1 MGVKSRWLGENEG
14 MPRVP
19 RNPVTRTAR
28 LATLP
33 IGYGARQTLGLGR
46 RVGGASADAVA
57 AQIQEQTAAQI
68 FKVLGG
74 MKGGAMKVGQS
85 MSIFEAALPE
95 EMTGP
100 YRAALTKLQDAAPA
114 MSTKAVHKQL
124 TAQLGPGWRSSFRS
138 FEEQPVAAASIGQV
152 HRAVWKDG
160 RPVAVKIQYPGAGE
174 ALLSDIAQLSRVMRL
189 TTSWVPGLELRPLL
203 EEIRERTR
211 EELDYTIEA
220 AAQRQ
225 FAAAY
230 ADDEWY
236 AVPDVVLSTPGVIV
250 GEWIEGLPLA
260 QIIADGT
267 EEQRD
272 LAAALYL
279 EFLTAA
285 PARAG
290 LLHADPHP
298 GNFRLLA
305 DGRLGVLDFGA
316 VNRLPDGMPP
326 AMGQLL
332 TAAVDQDADLLLAGL
347 REEGFVRE
355 QIDVAPEA
363 VLDYLSV
370 FIEPLRDNAFQ
381 FNREW
386 LRSVFNRI
394 NDPRS
399 PNFSVGIKLNLPPEY
414 LLIHR
419 AWLGGIAVLCQ
430 INGVAPVRSIV
441 DGYLP
446 NADLPPV

>member
-1 MGVKSRWLGENEG
+1 MSSRSPGDNVD
-14 MPRVP
+14 MARVP
-19 RNPVTRTAR
+19 RNSVTRTAR

-33 IGYGARQTLGLGR
+33 IGYGARQTIGFGR

-68 FKVLGG
+68 FKVLGS

-95 EMTGP
+95 ELIGP

-114 MSTKAVHKQL
+114 MPAKLVNKQMA
-124 TAQLGPGWRSSFRS
+124 AQMGPRWRSSFRS
-138 FEEQPVAAASIGQV
+138 FQEEPVAAASIGQV

-160 RPVAVKIQYPGAGE
+160 RQVAVKIQYPGAGD
-174 ALLSDIAQLSRVMRL
+174 ALLSDLAQLSRVMRL

-211 EELDYTIEA
+211 EELDYTLEA
-220 AAQRQ
+220 ATQKQ

-230 ADDEWY
+230 AGDEWY
-236 AVPDVVLSTPGVIV
+236 ALPDVLASTPAVIV
-250 GEWIEGLPLA
+250 SEWIDGLPLS
-260 QIIADGT
+260 QIIQNGT
-267 EEQRD
+267 DEQRD

-279 EFLTAA
+279 EFLVAA
-285 PARAG
+285 PGRAG

-298 GNFRLLA
+298 GNFRLLP

-316 VNRLPDGMPP
+316 VNRLPNGMPP
-326 AMGQLL
+326 AMGRLL
-332 TAAVDQDADLLLAGL
+332 TAAVDKDAELLLTGL
-347 REEGFVRE
+347 REEGFVRQ

-370 FIEPLRDNAFQ
+370 FLEPLQDNAFQ

-399 PNFSVGIKLNLPPEY
+399 PNFSVGIKLNLPPAY

-430 INGVAPVRSIV
+430 INGVAAVREIV
-441 DGYLP
+441 DSYLP
-446 NADLPPV
+446 GADLPPV

>member
-1 MGVKSRWLGENEG
+1 MA
-14 MPRVP
+14 RVP
-19 RNPVTRTAR
+19 RNSVSRTAR

-33 IGYGARQTLGLGR
+33 IGYGARQTIGLGK
-46 RVGGASADAVA
+46 RVGGASAEAVT

-68 FKVLGG
+68 FKVLGTL
-74 MKGGAMKVGQS
+74 KGGAMKVGQS
-85 MSIFEAALPE
+85 MSVFEAALPE
-95 EMTGP
+95 ELVGP
-100 YRAALTKLQDAAPA
+100 YRTALTKLQDAAPA
-114 MSTKAVHKQL
+114 MPVKLVHKQL
-124 TAQLGPGWRSSFRS
+124 TEQLGSRWRSYLRDFDDT
-138 FEEQPVAAASIGQV
+138 PVAAASIGQV

-203 EEIRERTR
+203 EEIRERMR
-211 EELDYTIEA
+211 EELDYTLEA
-220 AAQRQ
+220 TMQRQ

-236 AVPDVVLSTPGVIV
+236 AVPNVLADTPGVIV
-250 GEWIEGLPLA
+250 SEWIEGIPLSR
-260 QIIADGT
+260 IIAEGT
-267 EEQRD
+267 NEQRD
-272 LAAALYL
+272 LAASLYL
-279 EFLTAA
+279 EFLVAA
-285 PARAG
+285 PGRAG

-298 GNFRLLA
+298 GNFRLLP

-316 VNRLPDGMPP
+316 VNRLPEGMPA
-326 AMGQLL
+326 AMGHLL
-332 TAAVDQDADLLLAGL
+332 TAAVDADADELLAGL
-347 REEGFVRE
+347 RAEGFVRE
-355 QIDVAPEA
+355 SIDVAPEA

-370 FIEPLRDNAFQ
+370 FVEPLQDNAFQ

-399 PNFSVGIKLNLPPEY
+399 PNFSVGIKLNLPPAY

-430 INGVAPVRSIV
+430 INGVAPVREIIN
-441 DGYLP
+441 DYLP
-446 NADLPPV
+446 GSDLPPV

>member
-1 MGVKSRWLGENEG
+1 MRVVGRWLGDNG
-14 MPRVP
+14 DMPRVP
-19 RNPVTRTAR
+19 RNSVTRTAR

-33 IGYGARQTLGLGR
+33 IGYGARQTVGLGR

-95 EMTGP
+95 ELVGP

-114 MSTKAVHKQL
+114 MPAKLVAKQM
-124 TAQLGPGWRSSFRS
+124 AAELGPRWRSSFRS
-138 FEEQPVAAASIGQV
+138 FEEQPIAAASIGQV

-160 RPVAVKIQYPGAGE
+160 RSVAVKIQYPGAGD

-203 EEIRERTR
+203 EEIRERMR
-211 EELDYTIEA
+211 EELDYTLEA
-220 AAQRQ
+220 ATQHQ

-230 ADDEWY
+230 AGDEWY
-236 AVPDVVLSTPGVIV
+236 AVPDVVVSTPAVIV
-250 GEWIEGLPLA
+250 SEWIEGLPLSK
-260 QIIADGT
+260 IIANGT
-267 EEQRD
+267 DEQRD
-272 LAAALYL
+272 LAASLYL
-279 EFLTAA
+279 EFLVAA
-285 PARAG
+285 PGRAG

-298 GNFRLLA
+298 GNFRLLP

-326 AMGQLL
+326 AMGRLL

-370 FIEPLRDNAFQ
+370 FVEPLADNAFQ

-399 PNFSVGIKLNLPPEY
+399 PNFSVGIRLNLPPAY

-430 INGVAPVRSIV
+430 INGVAPVREIINR
-441 DGYLP
+441 DLP
-446 NADLPPV
+446 GANLPPV